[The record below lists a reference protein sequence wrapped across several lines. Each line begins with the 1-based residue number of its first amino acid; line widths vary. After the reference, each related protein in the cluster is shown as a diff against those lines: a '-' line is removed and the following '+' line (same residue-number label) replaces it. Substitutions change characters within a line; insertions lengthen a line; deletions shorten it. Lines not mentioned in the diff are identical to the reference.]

1 MKRYICEAARWA
13 AVIAAAFV
21 IFAGGGNETS
31 SADAKDVFDAVC
43 AAVDT
48 SEMQP
53 GDAKMIRRLY
63 GISAADYEDCRLM
76 YPETNMGACEILVV
90 KFAEGTDTD
99 ALLRAVEARLNAQK
113 TAFDGYGV
121 GQYELLTNH
130 SVTELTGNFL
140 LFAVSGTEQAALE
153 AFRAALKD
161 GAA

>member
-63 GISAADYEDCRLM
+63 GLDSADYESAWLM
-76 YPETNMGACEILVV
+76 YPETNMGAEEILVI
-90 KFAEGTDTD
+90 KFAEGADTE
-99 ALLRAVEARLNAQK
+99 ALAAAVNARLEAQK
-113 TAFDGYGV
+113 AAFDGYGV

-130 SVTELTGNFL
+130 SAVELTGNFL
-140 LFAVSGTEQAALE
+140 LFVVNGSEQAALE
-153 AFRAALKD
+153 AFRAAL
-161 GAA
+161 